1 MKVLLRLLTALL
13 PCVLGLLAMSA
24 APAWAQ
30 DHIVGVAFFEDVSG
44 TLDFEAVRQQSFV
57 PQAQPVLFKHAGLSI
72 WLRLEI
78 SPQIGSARDNADQRL
93 VIATSKQLVLQIN
106 PSYVGEVMLH
116 DPWDPGQKPRRASMS
131 QPLDQAEFPVSNL
144 AFVVP
149 AGELPRYV
157 WLNFKTPRRM
167 LVQVQALSL
176 HDALQAENQ
185 RLKWRILSLG
195 LLLLCLGLGLY
206 LWWQERSVLMS
217 LFVVRQSLV
226 VFMILIAEG
235 VLRIPLPE
243 ALPSYE
249 DMISFG
255 VMLAV
260 AVNTLFFQY
269 FMRLFQVSQ
278 TGLRLLWLLLA
289 LFPLEMLLWVLGR
302 LDLAQAINSFVIL
315 VTPLLLAGMVTYKAL
330 SLKSVKGTPGN
341 DIVALPLVWSL
352 PVIAAALSLQVIWA
366 LHFLGWVRQD
376 WLPVG
381 RETYIS
387 LLNGILIV
395 LVLLEC
401 SKRSSQA
408 RNDVLVKLNFAIEQQ
423 ALARSQHQEST
434 NFLAMLTHELKTP
447 LSTIRIALGAPEL
460 SSTSRARADRA
471 VMDMSQVIDRCAQV
485 ELLQDDA
492 KCPPSH
498 DGQIVDELLA
508 LVANCKEPDVV
519 ALVVAAGTP
528 NCGVDAHMFGTIL
541 GNLLNNALKYRA
553 PKSPVD
559 IHLAQQDMDTRQGI
573 AVCVRNQ
580 PGSSGWPAR
589 DSVFQKYYRSRG
601 ARRFTG
607 SGLGLYLAERLA
619 HRMGGVLTYEP
630 DSTHVQFILWLP
642 A

>member
-13 PCVLGLLAMSA
+13 SCVLGLLAMSA

-44 TLDFEAVRQQSFV
+44 TLDFDAVRQQPFT
-57 PQAQPVLFKHAGLSI
+57 PYAQPVLFKHTGLSV

-78 SPQIGSARDNADQRL
+78 SPQVRAEADALEQQR
-93 VIATSKQLVLQIN
+93 VMAAPEQLVLQIN
-106 PSYVGEVMLH
+106 PPYVGEVTLY
-116 DPWDPGQKPRRASMS
+116 DPLDTGRQPRRASMS
-131 QPLDQAEFPVSNL
+131 QPPGMAEFPVSNL

-149 AGELPRYV
+149 AGEVSRYV
-157 WLNFKTPRRM
+157 WLKFKTPRRM

-176 HDALQAENQ
+176 HEALQAENQ
-185 RLKWRILSLG
+185 HLKWRILSLSM
-195 LLLLCLGLGLY
+195 LLLCLGLGLY

-226 VFMILIAEG
+226 LLMILVADG
-235 VLRIPLPE
+235 SMHIPLPV
-243 ALPSYE
+243 AGPSFE

-260 AVNTLFFQY
+260 AVNALFFQY
-269 FMRLFQVSQ
+269 FMRLFQVSRV
-278 TGLRLLWLLLA
+278 GLRLLWLLLA
-289 LFPLEMLLWVLGR
+289 LFPVEMVLWVFGR
-302 LDLAQAINSFVIL
+302 LDLAQATNSFVIL
-315 VTPLLLAGMVTYKAL
+315 VTPLLIAGMVVFKAF
-330 SLKSVKGTPGN
+330 SLKSVKGTPGAEL
-341 DIVALPLVWSL
+341 IALPLIWSV
-352 PVIAAALSLQVIWA
+352 PVIAAALSIQVIWA

-408 RNDVLVKLNFAIEQQ
+408 RNDVLLKLNIAIEQQ

-447 LSTIRIALGAPEL
+447 LSTIRIALGAAEL
-460 SSTSRARADRA
+460 SSSSRARADRA

-492 KCPPSH
+492 NCPPKN
-498 DGQIVDELLA
+498 DGQMVDELLA
-508 LVANCKEPDVV
+508 LVANCKEPDDV
-519 ALVVAAGTP
+519 ALVVPAGTP

-553 PKSPVD
+553 PKTPVD
-559 IHLAQQDMDTRQGI
+559 IHLTRQDKDARQGI

-580 PGSSGWPAR
+580 PGSSGWPAPEG
-589 DSVFQKYYRSRG
+589 VFHKYYRSRG